1 MAVSDSNP
9 QVYDSKPTFFSN
21 TLWQSKKKKMAK
33 ATSTRDIKMSIKTQI
48 EVEDSAVIKS
58 APTSHKHTG
67 EALRNT
73 TIISSMKLCRAWIL
87 IRNQNHLLSRK
98 QILNFAHP
106 EHNTKVQGN
115 KHKHV

>member
-1 MAVSDSNP
+1 MAEQKIKN
-9 QVYDSKPTFFSN
+9 
-21 TLWQSKKKKMAK
+21 KKKMAK
-33 ATSTRDIKMSIKTQI
+33 ATSTRGIKMSIKTEM

-58 APTSHKHTG
+58 ATTSHKNTG
-67 EALRNT
+67 EALRYT
-73 TIISSMKLCRAWIL
+73 SIITSMNLWRAWIL

-106 EHNTKVQGN
+106 EHNTKVPRN